1 GAGGG
6 GMGGLLS
13 GATPSAELTELLGED
28 ASDFTWAAAAT
39 GANQAAG
46 YQLAVEEPVMA
57 IGGFNGTDPS
67 PTLAEFK
74 QLVAEGQI
82 HWYIGS
88 GSDGQGGG
96 PGGGGGGSSTS
107 AEISAWVEANFEAT
121 TVDSVSLYD
130 LSAG

>member
-1 GAGGG
+1 
-6 GMGGLLS
+6 MGGLLS
-13 GATPSAELTELLGED
+13 GATSAELTELLGED

-74 QLVAEGQI
+74 RLVAEGRS
-82 HWYIGS
+82 IG
-88 GSDGQGGG
+88 
-96 PGGGGGGSSTS
+96 TS
-107 AEISAWVEANFEAT
+107 APDRMARAEDPAEAEAGHPPRRRSPHGLRRISRQRPSIPFRST
-121 TVDSVSLYD
+121 I
-130 LSAG
+130 

>member
-1 GAGGG
+1 
-6 GMGGLLS
+6 MGGLLS

-57 IGGFNGTDPS
+57 IGGFNGTAPS

-96 PGGGGGGSSTS
+96 PGGGGGGHPPRRRSPHGLRRISRQRPSIPFRST
-107 AEISAWVEANFEAT
+107 I
-121 TVDSVSLYD
+121 
-130 LSAG
+130 